1 MQGYTYVK
9 GEHYPVEHLVFTTAP
24 EHVQEFLDVDHEVWT
39 LGEAESG
46 LFDHIPFLY
55 KEVWVNDNKPGE
67 MHFIFV
73 WESIESWKKVDD
85 PDLQA
90 KFIANFESKF
100 QHPYR
105 SPAACRTRRIS
116 ASTATAVSSAS
127 KRSFDRERKFHP

>member
-9 GEHYPVEHLVFTTAP
+9 GEHYPVEHLIFETAP

-39 LGEAESG
+39 LGEAESD

-73 WESIESWKKVDD
+73 WESIESWRKVDD
-85 PDLQA
+85 KEVQA
-90 KFIANFESKF
+90 ALIARFESKF
-100 QHPYR
+100 QHPYKLTRCIQNEENFGIHRYSR
-105 SPAACRTRRIS
+105 SERI
-116 ASTATAVSSAS
+116 
-127 KRSFDRERKFHP
+127 

>member
-73 WESIESWKKVDD
+73 WESIESWKRWTT
-85 PDLQA
+85 PTCRPSLSP
-90 KFIANFESKF
+90 ISSPNSST
-100 QHPYR
+100 PTS

>member
-85 PDLQA
+85 PDLQK

-100 QHPYR
+100 QHPYQL
-105 SPAACRTRRIS
+105 TRC
-116 ASTATAVSSAS
+116 V
-127 KRSFDRERKFHP
+127 